1 MSTTTPTRITKEIVV
16 KLAELAAEASGG
28 RIALGEYGNPGD
40 GLRYSD
46 GHSHTL
52 GWRGKYA
59 TREAALYYGFAAHE
73 WITRNGGYPDAW
85 VDEVLLMLLDSPTAV
100 TRAGDAGL
108 DRVAEIYRPTLRAV
122 A

>member
-1 MSTTTPTRITKEIVV
+1 MTTTTRITKDTVV
-16 KLAELAAEASGG
+16 KLAALATEASGG
-28 RIALGEYGNPGD
+28 RIALGMYGNPGD

-46 GHSHTL
+46 GHKMTV
-52 GWRGKYA
+52 GFRGKYA

-73 WITRNGGYPDAW
+73 WITRNGGYPEAW
-85 VDEVLLMLLDSPTAV
+85 VDEMLLALLDSPTAV

-108 DRVAEIYRPTLRAV
+108 DHVAEIYRPTLRAV